1 MLANINIESF
11 LENLPVVIAIADFF
25 SGEYLYVN
33 EDFCEV
39 LGYSKNEVIGKTVQ
53 ELNIWSNIEDRKN
66 FIEKLE
72 NNTTLKNFEAEFN
85 RKDRKKI
92 VGIVSFYK
100 YNINNRLCLITIGKD
115 ITSLKEKELF
125 FNTIFNNVKVGILV
139 ADIFSKE
146 FFFANP
152 TICKMLGYELDELLT
167 LSVFDIHPKDK
178 IDGIISFFE
187 SQAKGDILVA
197 EDIPCVR
204 KDGTIFYADICTN
217 KITIDSRDFNIGV
230 FLDVTERYNKELAL
244 KETKEFLEAIFE
256 SIQDG
261 ISVLGKDLTIKYVNP
276 VMEKWYSESMSLV
289 GKKCYQAYHN
299 KNEHC
304 TPCPSIRC
312 ITSGKTE
319 VNIVQ
324 GPPSTNSP
332 VKWLELY
339 SYPIKDK
346 KANEIKGIVEFVK
359 DITDRVNTENEIS
372 KLKKL
377 EALGI
382 LAGGIAH
389 DFNNLLTGVFG
400 NLEIATLKMSKKDP
414 AYKYIENS
422 IKSLERAKNLTK
434 QLLTFSKGG
443 EPILDIVDLK
453 DLIKTVVTFDLTG
466 SNIKPH
472 FNFPDN
478 LWHVKADANQISQV
492 ISNLTINAKEAMP
505 DGGNVYIQ
513 AENIENYENQ
523 EIGLKG
529 DFIRIKFQD
538 EGVGIPENNL
548 EKIFD
553 PFFSTKNIKSGLGLS
568 ISYSIIK
575 RHNGYIKVYSKEKI
589 GTIFEIFLPAV
600 KEKILKHKKRES
612 TIKKLKT
619 KNLNI
624 LIVDDEEVIKEVLK
638 EVFGLH
644 GFKVEEASDSKEA
657 IEKFKNNKFDVVLL
671 DLTLPGD
678 ISGKEIGKKI
688 LEIDKNAKIIITS
701 GYSDDPVF
709 SNYRDYGFHGTVT
722 KPFTI
727 DKLISEIEKALSII
741 N

>member
-11 LENLPVVIAIADFF
+11 LENLPVVITITDFF

-33 EDFCEV
+33 EEFCEV
-39 LGYSKNEVIGKTVQ
+39 LGYSKNEVIGKTIQ
-53 ELNIWSNIEDRKN
+53 ELNIWSNIEDRKT
-66 FIEKLE
+66 FIEKLKDKT
-72 NNTTLKNFEAEFN
+72 NIKNFEAEFI
-85 RKDRKKI
+85 RKDGKKI
-92 VGIVSFYK
+92 VGIVSFFK
-100 YNINNRLCLITIGKD
+100 YYINNRLCLVTIGKD
-115 ITSLKEKELF
+115 ITLLKEKEVL
-125 FNTIFNNVKVGILV
+125 FNTIFNNIKVGILV
-139 ADIFSKE
+139 ADVFSKE

-152 TICKMLGYELDELLT
+152 TICKMLGYELHELLT
-167 LSVFDIHPKDK
+167 LSVYDIHPKDK
-178 IDGIISFFE
+178 IDNIISFFE
-187 SQAKGDILVA
+187 SQAEGEILVA
-197 EDIPCVR
+197 EDVSCLK

-217 KITIDSRDFNIGV
+217 KITIDNRDFNVGV

-261 ISVLGKDLTIKYVNP
+261 ISVLSKDLTIKYVNS
-276 VMEKWYSESMSLV
+276 VMEKWYSESMPLV

-304 TPCPSIRC
+304 IPCPSIRC

-319 VNIVQ
+319 FNIVP
-324 GPPSTNSP
+324 GYPSPNSP

-346 KANEIKGIVEFVK
+346 NTNEVKGIVEFVR
-359 DITDRVNTENEIS
+359 DITDKVNTENEIA

-389 DFNNLLTGVFG
+389 DFNNLLTGIFG
-400 NLEIATLKMSKKDP
+400 NLEIAKLKMSKKDP

-422 IKSLERAKNLTK
+422 IKSLERAKNLTR

-472 FNFPDN
+472 FKFPNN
-478 LWHVKADANQISQV
+478 LWHVKADETQISQV

-505 DGGNVYIQ
+505 DGGNIYIQ
-513 AENIENYENQ
+513 AENIENYEIQ

-529 DFIRIKFQD
+529 DFVKITFQD
-538 EGVGIPENNL
+538 EGIGIPEKNL

-553 PFFSTKNIKSGLGLS
+553 PFFSTKKHKSGLGLS

-575 RHNGYIKVYSKEKI
+575 RHNGYIRVNSKERI
-589 GTIFEIFLPAV
+589 GTTFEIFLPAV
-600 KEKILKHKKRES
+600 KEKILKHKKKKS
-612 TIKKLKT
+612 TNKKLKT

-624 LIVDDEEVIKEVLK
+624 LIVDDEEVVKEVLK
-638 EVFGLH
+638 EVLELH
-644 GFKVEEASDSKEA
+644 GFKVEEASNSKEA
-657 IEKFKNNKFDVVLL
+657 IEKYKNNKFDVVLL

-678 ISGKEIGKKI
+678 ISGAEIGKKI
-688 LEIDKNAKIIITS
+688 LQIDKNAKIIITT
-701 GYSDDPVF
+701 GYSEDPVL
-709 SNYRDYGFHGTVT
+709 SNYKDYGFHGAVT

-727 DKLISEIEKALSII
+727 DKLISEIKKVLY
-741 N
+741 